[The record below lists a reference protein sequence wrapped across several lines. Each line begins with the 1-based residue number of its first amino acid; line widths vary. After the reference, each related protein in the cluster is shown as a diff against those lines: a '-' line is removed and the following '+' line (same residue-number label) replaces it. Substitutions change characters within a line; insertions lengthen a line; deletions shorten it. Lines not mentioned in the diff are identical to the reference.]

1 MSDAGARDFHRRWA
15 SIAVPLRPPPEAVA
29 AMAALIAGRGG
40 RTLLLGVTPEI
51 AGIAAPVIAVDW
63 NERMVRLAW
72 PAAAGRMAVVAD
84 WHALPIASRSIDT
97 AIGDASLSVLAWP
110 ITAFA
115 SQLARVL
122 APGARIVLR
131 CFANPEP
138 AETLTGLR
146 EAVLAGDGG
155 SFSAFKLRLN
165 MAVFAAAGGVRAV
178 ASHEL
183 FAGFERLFPDRAAL
197 AGATGWT
204 AEEIARIDSYAG
216 SETLHA
222 YPNRARILAGLPW
235 PGRFVEVGGYELA
248 ERCPLLVV
256 DVPR

>member
-1 MSDAGARDFHRRWA
+1 MSEAAARDFHLRWA

-29 AMAALIAGRGG
+29 GMAELVAGRSG
-40 RTLLLGVTPEI
+40 RTLQLGVTPEI
-51 AGIAAPVIAVDW
+51 ARIAAPVIAADW
-63 NERMVRLAW
+63 NAQMVRLAW

-84 WHALPIASRSIDT
+84 WRALPIASRSIDT
-97 AIGDASLSVLAWP
+97 VIGDAILSVLDWP

-115 SQLARVL
+115 GELARVL

-131 CFANPEP
+131 CFATPSP
-138 AETLTGLR
+138 AETLAELHG
-146 EAVLAGDGG
+146 AAMAGGGG

-165 MAVFAAAGGVRAV
+165 MAVFAAAGGDGAI

-183 FAGFERLFPDRAAL
+183 FAGFERWFPDRAAL
-197 AGATGWT
+197 ARANGWT
-204 AEEIARIDSYAG
+204 LDEVARIDSYKG
-216 SETLHA
+216 SDTLHA
-222 YPNRARILAGLPW
+222 YPDRARILTGLPW

-256 DVPR
+256 DVD